1 MKSHL
6 LTKLTKSYMV
16 KYMKVFIDTWGWI
29 SLYNKREKR
38 YKEVKSWYSDFR
50 SQKGILYTTD
60 YVLDETFTLLFRR
73 TPFEAAAEA
82 MKKIN
87 ESVKDGYLFL
97 ERINLDRFEKAK
109 RLRLKYQDKP
119 LISFTDLTS
128 IAVMF
133 EEEIEAV
140 LTEDDHFTY
149 MESGFRKVP

>member
-1 MKSHL
+1 
-6 LTKLTKSYMV
+6 
-16 KYMKVFIDTWGWI
+16 MKVFIDTWGWI
-29 SLYNKREKR
+29 SLYNKREKK

-50 SQKGILYTTD
+50 SQKGILYTSD

-73 TPFEAAAEA
+73 SPFESAAEA

-87 ESVKDGYLFL
+87 ESVKEGYLIL
-97 ERINLDRFEKAK
+97 ERINHDRFEKAK

-128 IAVMF
+128 IVVMS

-140 LTEDDHFTY
+140 LSEDDHFTY
-149 MESGFRKVP
+149 IESGFRKVP